1 MKIRKTNIL
10 LAAASLG
17 AIIAFTGC
25 NKDDGAI
32 PERITINDVPTITTN
47 IDPAGSQFIAMSN
60 TAAFSG
66 KFKVDLYFAGATP
79 PTKIDI
85 VVRKNNLNSTV
96 TNANVKL
103 YKASITSLPATF
115 TVTAAEIEAL
125 FGTPIVL
132 KDIYDFA
139 PDIYVG
145 DRKYEA
151 FPVTGTGS
159 GVGLNAMP
167 FFSPWTR
174 FEAK

>member
-1 MKIRKTNIL
+1 MKIRKINIL

-32 PERITINDVPTITTN
+32 PERVAINDVPTITTN

-60 TAAFSG
+60 TATFSG

-79 PTKIDI
+79 PTKVDI

-145 DRKYEA
+145 DRKYEI
-151 FPVTGTGS
+151 FPTVGSGS

-167 FFSPWTR
+167 FFSPWAR